1 MAKQQE
7 RKGIQTHAVSLIT
20 LVDPSSPIS
29 EQYRTIRTNIQF
41 ASSADQQINISRH
54 FFGTRRR
61 QIDHICE
68 LSSSFCKIRTTS
80 IVSGCRYAETHRP
93 QNV

>member
-7 RKGIQTHAVSLIT
+7 RKGTQTHAVSLIN

-29 EQYRTIRTNIQF
+29 EQYLTIRKN
-41 ASSADQQINISRH
+41 
-54 FFGTRRR
+54 
-61 QIDHICE
+61 
-68 LSSSFCKIRTTS
+68 SFCKIRSTS
-80 IVSGCRYAETHRP
+80 IVSGCRYAGTHRP